1 MLGAPS
7 ACTFLA
13 LLGGLVAAVSGHG
26 ATGTSQ
32 ARALLQT
39 WDAAL
44 DGTRSSAKS
53 TPLTKV
59 VDLLKSM
66 QDTLEKEM
74 DDDKK
79 LYEKLKCWCENNEW
93 EKTNAI
99 EDSESKI
106 EQLEA
111 DIQSLSAKKAE
122 LMAVIKEVTEKTD
135 AEKEALAEAQALR
148 DKQLQEFHAMELD
161 SIQAL
166 EQLKAALTILGKH
179 HGEGVFQQFA
189 PISLLA
195 TGGKDEPWTATHE
208 RAQVGRALEEFMSRN
223 EYFGLESAGRTSRE
237 GKFLQHGPA
246 ALSASDRG
254 SHPAGWTAEE
264 AAVVHRALKAG
275 AAFVQAHHEQS
286 YYPSYTAQS
295 GEIVGILKQLKDEME
310 ADLSEAQKQEA
321 MRSEEFEVLRKAK
334 TAEIEAGERMEEQ
347 KEDELATTANALAEA
362 KEDLGQE
369 KALLSENQAFLKNMK
384 ETCAEADKN
393 WEQRKKARQD
403 EMEAVAETIAILT
416 EDEAKDAAAGT
427 YSFVQQRSS
436 ARAAEGS
443 QAKGQRRAAAALLRR
458 AALQTQSPE
467 LAMLATTVEL
477 DAFEKVKKAIDDM
490 IVMLKK
496 QTEDEVKKHDWCK
509 AEFKENEMTT
519 LKTEDRKADLEAKIA
534 ELESTIKALEADIA
548 KATEDIEKAMVALQ
562 SASLGR
568 KEENLDYQKVVAD
581 QTVVIDV
588 LKKALNRMAKY
599 YEGESLLQR
608 RRSGEDPAPG
618 SVAPVAQM
626 EYKPSSG
633 AAGVMQMLEKLVSEA
648 KVLMAESKASENQ
661 AQKAYE
667 ETIAGTNAQIA
678 DLQRLVTTK
687 TKAKAK
693 ATKDK
698 IQAEEDLSA
707 TVLELEGLAKYLA
720 DLHSEC
726 DFLLHNF
733 DTRQESRGAEVE
745 ALQQAKQILNGA
757 QLSGL

>member
-1 MLGAPS
+1 MVPALARVV
-7 ACTFLA
+7 LA
-13 LLGGLVAAVSGHG
+13 LLAAPAAAAS
-26 ATGTSQ
+26 
-32 ARALLQT
+32 ARPRGREAGSLLQT
-39 WDAAL
+39 WSAVLDA
-44 DGTRSSAKS
+44 GGE
-53 TPLTKV
+53 TPLAKV
-59 VDLLKSM
+59 VGLLKSM
-66 QDTLEKEM
+66 QETLEKEM
-74 DDDKK
+74 DEDQK
-79 LYEKLKCWCENNEW
+79 LYEKLKCWCETNDW
-93 EKTNAI
+93 EKGNAI
-99 EDSESKI
+99 EDNKAKI
-106 EQLEA
+106 EQLTA
-111 DIQSLSAKKAE
+111 DIESLSAKKEE
-122 LMAVIKEVTEKTD
+122 LIATIKEVQEKT
-135 AEKEALAEAQALR
+135 AANKQSLAEAQAIR
-148 DKQLQEFHAMELD
+148 DKQLKEFHAMELD

-166 EQLKAALTILGKH
+166 EQMKAALTILGKH
-179 HGEGVFQQFA
+179 HGEGVFQQFS
-189 PISLLA
+189 PLSLLSV
-195 TGGKDEPWTATHE
+195 GGRDEPWTAAHD
-208 RAQVGRALEEFMSRN
+208 RATVGRALDEFMRRN
-223 EYFGLESAGRTSRE
+223 DFGLSQVGERAVPSGQLRKQDTLAADGVQATGGWSA
-237 GKFLQHGPA
+237 
-246 ALSASDRG
+246 D
-254 SHPAGWTAEE
+254 E
-264 AAVVHRALKAG
+264 AAVVRRALKAG
-275 AAFVQAHHEQS
+275 SAFVQSHHEQS

-310 ADLSEAQKQEA
+310 ADLGESQKQES
-321 MRSEEFEVLRKAK
+321 MRSEEFQILRNAK
-334 TAEIEAGERMEEQ
+334 TAEIEAGEKMEEQ
-347 KEDELATTANALAEA
+347 KEDELAKTANDLAEA

>member
-1 MLGAPS
+1 MVGAS
-7 ACTFLA
+7 TACSFFA
-13 LLGGLVAAVSGHG
+13 LLGGFAAAAVSDHG
-26 ATGTSQ
+26 VTGTGQ

-44 DGTRSSAKS
+44 DGTRASARS

-74 DDDKK
+74 DEDQK

-93 EKTNAI
+93 AKSNAI
-99 EDSESKI
+99 EDSEAKI

-111 DIQSLSAKKAE
+111 DIESLSAKKAE
-122 LMAVIKEVTEKTD
+122 LIATIKEVTEKTA
-135 AEKEALAEAQALR
+135 AEKKTLAEAQALR

-161 SIQAL
+161 NIQAL

-195 TGGKDEPWTATHE
+195 TGSKDEPWTAEHE
-208 RAQVGRALEEFMSRN
+208 RAQVGHALEEFMNRN
-223 EYFGLESAGRTSRE
+223 EYFGLERTGRTGG
-237 GKFLQHGPA
+237 GKFLQHDPA
-246 ALSASDRG
+246 TLSTSDRG

-264 AAVVHRALKAG
+264 AAVVHSALKAG
-275 AAFVQAHHEQS
+275 AAFVQAHHEQG
-286 YYPSYTAQS
+286 YYPSYAAQS

-310 ADLSEAQKQEA
+310 ADLAEAQKEEG
-321 MRSEEFEVLRKAK
+321 MRSEEFEMLRKAK
-334 TAEIEAGERMEEQ
+334 TAEIEAGEKMEEQ

-369 KALLSENQAFLKNMK
+369 KALLAENQAFLKNMK

-393 WEQRKKARQD
+393 WEQRKKARQA

-416 EDEAKDAAAGT
+416 EDEAKDAARGT
-427 YSFVQQRSS
+427 YSFVQRSS
-436 ARAAEGS
+436 SRRAESGR
-443 QAKGQRRAAAALLRR
+443 AKRQRLAAAAVLHR
-458 AALQTQSPE
+458 AAMKAHSPQ
-467 LAMLATTVEL
+467 LSMLATAVEL

-496 QTEDEVKKHDWCK
+496 QTEDEVKKYDWCK

-548 KATEDIEKAMVALQ
+548 KATQDIEEAQVALQ
-562 SASLGR
+562 SASLSR
-568 KEENLDYQKVVAD
+568 KQENLDYQKVVAD

-588 LKKALNRMAKY
+588 LKKALKRMAKY

-608 RRSGEDPAPG
+608 GKSSEDPAPG

-633 AAGVMQMLEKLVSEA
+633 ASGVMQMLEKLISEA
-648 KVLMAESKASENQ
+648 KELMAESKSSENE

-667 ETIAGTNAQIA
+667 ETIASTNAQIV
-678 DLQRLVTTK
+678 DLQKLVTVK

-698 IQAEEDLSA
+698 MQAEEDLTA
-707 TVLELEGLAKYLA
+707 TVLELEGLAKYKA
-720 DLHSEC
+720 DLHTEC

>member
-1 MLGAPS
+1 MAGAL
-7 ACTFLA
+7 ATFA
-13 LLGGLVAAVSGHG
+13 LLAVLGVPAAAVGGRG

-32 ARALLQT
+32 ARSLLQT

-44 DGTRSSAKS
+44 DGTGASAKS

-59 VDLLKSM
+59 VSLLKSM

-74 DDDKK
+74 DEDQK

-93 EKTNAI
+93 EKGNAI
-99 EDSESKI
+99 EDSEAKI
-106 EQLEA
+106 EQLGA
-111 DIQSLSAKKAE
+111 DIESLSAKKEE
-122 LMAVIKEVTEKTD
+122 LTVIIKEVTEKT
-135 AEKEALAEAQALR
+135 ASEKQALAEAQALR
-148 DKQLQEFHAMELD
+148 DKELQAFHGMELD
-161 SIQAL
+161 NIQAL

-195 TGGKDEPWTATHE
+195 MRSKDEPWTAAHE
-208 RAQVGRALEEFMSRN
+208 RKQVGRALEEFMDQN
-223 EYFGLESAGRTSRE
+223 DFFGLERAPERNG
-237 GKFLQHGPA
+237 GKFLQHDPTL
-246 ALSASDRG
+246 LSAGGTG

-264 AAVVHRALKAG
+264 AAVVHSALKAG

-321 MRSEEFEVLRKAK
+321 SRAEEFDVLRKAK
-334 TAEIEAGERMEEQ
+334 TAEIEAGEKMEEQ
-347 KEDELATTANALAEA
+347 KEDELAKTANDLAEA

-369 KALLSENQAFLKNMK
+369 KALLAENQAFLKNMK
-384 ETCAEADKN
+384 ETCANADKN
-393 WEQRKKARQD
+393 WEQRKKARQA
-403 EMEAVAETIAILT
+403 EMEAVAETIEILA

-427 YSFVQQRSS
+427 YSFVQRSS
-436 ARAAEGS
+436 SRLAERS

-458 AALQTQSPE
+458 VALKTQSPE
-467 LAMLATTVEL
+467 LSMLATVVEL
-477 DAFEKVKKAIDDM
+477 DAFDKVKKAIDDM

-562 SASLGR
+562 GASLAR
-568 KEENLDYQKVVAD
+568 KQENLEYQKVVAD

-588 LKKALNRMAKY
+588 LKKALKRMAKY

-608 RRSGEDPAPG
+608 RKGSEDPAPG

-626 EYKPSSG
+626 EYKPSQG

-648 KVLMAESKASENQ
+648 KELMAESKSSEND

-667 ETIAGTNAQIA
+667 DTIASTNAQIA

-720 DLHSEC
+720 DLRTEC
-726 DFLLHNF
+726 DYLLHNF
-733 DTRQESRGAEVE
+733 DTRQESRSAEVE